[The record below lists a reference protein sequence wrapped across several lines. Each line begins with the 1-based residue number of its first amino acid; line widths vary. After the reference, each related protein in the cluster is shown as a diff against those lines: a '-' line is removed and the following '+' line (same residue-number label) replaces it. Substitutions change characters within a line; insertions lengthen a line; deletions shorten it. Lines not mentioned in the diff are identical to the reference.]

1 VNKPVNKKVT
11 VLVHLYYLQIT
22 KYKLTYTKNM
32 LRLNKIMFACICTL
46 GVYTTSVAQEADT
59 RGYNPLSVRPIHESD
74 IMFKKTIWESIDLR
88 EKQNRPFMAVNN
100 EITRFIFEAVKAGLL
115 TPYKTDSVL
124 TKLSIEEF
132 IKNVSVADAIRPK
145 EEIEA
150 DRVRI
155 KNDRFLTKA
164 ERDAQLA
171 ALDAEARGGGGQEY
185 PPNVFTQMELKED
198 VIFDKERSRLYFD
211 IQALT
216 IILPA
221 DKNADA
227 GVDKPV
233 ASFKYKDLQR
243 IFKNNPNA
251 IYFNAQNNAAH
262 KNLSDAFD
270 LRLFSGRIVKIS
282 NPNDEFLIQV
292 YEGDRKGLLAADW
305 IRQQLMEFEHNLW
318 EF

>member
-1 VNKPVNKKVT
+1 
-11 VLVHLYYLQIT
+11 
-22 KYKLTYTKNM
+22 M
-32 LRLNKIMFACICTL
+32 LRFNKIIFSCVCAL
-46 GVYTTSVAQEADT
+46 GIYTTSVAQEADT

-74 IMFKKTIWESIDLR
+74 VMFKKTIWESIDLR
-88 EKQNRPFMAVNN
+88 EKQNKPFMAVNN
-100 EITRFIFEAVKAGLL
+100 EITKFIFEAVKAGLL
-115 TPYKTDSVL
+115 TPYKTDSVV

-132 IKNVSVADAIRPK
+132 ITNISASASKMTQDEVAAETK
-145 EEIEA
+145 
-150 DRVRI
+150 RI
-155 KNDRFLTKA
+155 QDDPFLTKA
-164 ERDAQLA
+164 EKQAQITSLTS
-171 ALDAEARGGGGQEY
+171 GGGAQEY
-185 PPNVFTQMELKED
+185 PPNVFTQLELKED

-211 IQALT
+211 VQALT

-221 DKNADA
+221 DKNGDA

-233 ASFKYKDLQR
+233 ASFRYKDLQR

-282 NPNDEFLIQV
+282 NPNDEFLVQT
-292 YEGDRKGLLAADW
+292 YDGDRKGLLASDW

>member
-1 VNKPVNKKVT
+1 
-11 VLVHLYYLQIT
+11 
-22 KYKLTYTKNM
+22 
-32 LRLNKIMFACICTL
+32 
-46 GVYTTSVAQEADT
+46 
-59 RGYNPLSVRPIHESD
+59 
-74 IMFKKTIWESIDLR
+74 MFKKTIWESIDLR
-88 EKQNRPFMAVNN
+88 EKQNKPFMAVNN
-100 EITRFIFEAVKAGLL
+100 EITKFIFEAVKAGLL
-115 TPYKTDSVL
+115 TPYKTDSVI
-124 TKLSIEEF
+124 TKLSVEEF
-132 IKNVSVADAIRPK
+132 IANISASGNKMTAD
-145 EEIEA
+145 EIAAEKK
-150 DRVRI
+150 RI
-155 KNDRFLTKA
+155 QDDAFLTKA
-164 ERDAQLA
+164 EKQTQIA
-171 ALDAEARGGGGQEY
+171 ALTSGGGAQEFS
-185 PPNVFTQMELKED
+185 PSTFTTMELKED

-221 DKNADA
+221 DKNGDA

-233 ASFKYKDLQR
+233 ASFRYKDLQR

-282 NPNDEFLIQV
+282 NPNDEFLV
-292 YEGDRKGLLAADW
+292 TTYDGDRKGLLAADW

>member
-1 VNKPVNKKVT
+1 
-11 VLVHLYYLQIT
+11 
-22 KYKLTYTKNM
+22 M
-32 LRLNKIMFACICTL
+32 LRLNKIFISCVCAL
-46 GVYTTSVAQEADT
+46 GIYTTSVAQEADT
-59 RGYNPLSVRPIHESD
+59 RGYNPLSIRPIHESD

-88 EKQNRPFMAVNN
+88 EKQNKPFMAVNN
-100 EITRFIFEAVKAGLL
+100 EITKFIFEAVKAGLL
-115 TPYKTDSVL
+115 TPYKTDSVI
-124 TKLSIEEF
+124 TKLSVEEF
-132 IKNVSVADAIRPK
+132 IANISASGNKMTAD
-145 EEIEA
+145 EIAAEKK
-150 DRVRI
+150 RI
-155 KNDRFLTKA
+155 QDDAFLTKA
-164 ERDAQLA
+164 EKQTQIA
-171 ALDAEARGGGGQEY
+171 ALTSGGGAQEFS
-185 PPNVFTQMELKED
+185 PSTFTTMELKED

-221 DKNADA
+221 DKNGDA

-233 ASFKYKDLQR
+233 ASFRYKDLQR

-282 NPNDEFLIQV
+282 NPNDEFLV
-292 YEGDRKGLLAADW
+292 TTYDGDRKGLLAADW

>member
-1 VNKPVNKKVT
+1 
-11 VLVHLYYLQIT
+11 
-22 KYKLTYTKNM
+22 M
-32 LRLNKIMFACICTL
+32 LRLKKTLFACICTL
-46 GVYTTSVAQEADT
+46 GVYSTSFAQEADT

-74 IMFKKTIWESIDLR
+74 IMFKKTIWERIDLR
-88 EKQNRPFMAVNN
+88 EKQNKPFMAVNN
-100 EITRFIFEAVKAGLL
+100 EITKFIFEAVKAGLL
-115 TPYKTDSVL
+115 TPYVSDSVT
-124 TKLSIEEF
+124 TKLSIEQF
-132 IKNVSVADAIRPK
+132 IQNISLADAVRPK

-155 KNDRFLTKA
+155 RGDKFLTKQ

-171 ALDAEARGGGGQEY
+171 ALNAEEKGGGGQEY
-185 PPNVFTQMELKED
+185 PPHIFTDMELRED

-221 DKNADA
+221 DKNADL
-227 GVDKPV
+227 GINKRV

-282 NPNDEFLIQV
+282 NPNDEDLV
-292 YEGDRKGLLAADW
+292 TTYEGDRKGLLASDW
-305 IRQQLMEFEHNLW
+305 IRQQIMEFEHNLW